1 MASVISLEVR
11 SISSVAPG
19 AVLHSAASSAAAT
32 TVAVSLTQT
41 GKKGSLPTG
50 DYVLEGVAFALLL
63 YPES

>member
-1 MASVISLEVR
+1 M
-11 SISSVAPG
+11 APG